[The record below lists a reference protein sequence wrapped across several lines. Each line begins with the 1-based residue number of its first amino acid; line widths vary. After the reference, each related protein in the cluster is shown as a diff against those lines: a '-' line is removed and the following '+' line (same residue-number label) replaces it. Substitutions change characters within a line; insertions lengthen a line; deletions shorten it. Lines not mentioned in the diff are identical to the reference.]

1 MVVPYQGSQIDLS
14 PPWRR
19 ISMNDIVKEK
29 VGDVEDDNDYYFGND
44 GNNFVKMTID
54 IIGCRWYQQY
64 MIC

>member
-29 VGDVEDDNDYYFGND
+29 VGVVEDDNDNDDDYYFGND
-44 GNNFVKMTID
+44 DNNFVKTAID
-54 IIGCRWYQQY
+54 TL
-64 MIC
+64 